1 MPENGRPS
9 ATSSFAATMIREGN
23 GVKIFKETVNVAAEV
38 RGCLRQDQGKTT
50 IYRLLKTSPYR
61 CQSMNCALE
70 NYRTC
75 ALDRSS
81 QPEKPYYSH
90 SRRFRMLPF
99 PPSRRT
105 SLRSRFCSAS
115 SNGIQHSA
123 HPETAAG
130 SEHGWDRPSLE
141 NDGTRR
147 RVIQTACP
155 KPSSRQP
162 AEPDEFVTRS
172 VSLHPWG
179 LQLALVVRQHR
190 TSGAVGRRL
199 FVFAICL
206 GRNACCPDDEKNAE
220 RMRMVDL
227 GSVTDHESSLMPSG

>member
-1 MPENGRPS
+1 MNLEGGEGSRTRRNNSDDSFDSRFCGVVSEWRSSAKAAHRPQGAYPASSSRRSMPENGRPS

-99 PPSRRT
+99 FHLHVALRCDPGSVPQAQTGYSIQLIQKRPQDPNMDGTGLRLRT
-105 SLRSRFCSAS
+105 M
-115 SNGIQHSA
+115 
-123 HPETAAG
+123 
-130 SEHGWDRPSLE
+130 EHGGE
-141 NDGTRR
+141 
-147 RVIQTACP
+147 
-155 KPSSRQP
+155 
-162 AEPDEFVTRS
+162 
-172 VSLHPWG
+172 
-179 LQLALVVRQHR
+179 
-190 TSGAVGRRL
+190 
-199 FVFAICL
+199 
-206 GRNACCPDDEKNAE
+206 
-220 RMRMVDL
+220 
-227 GSVTDHESSLMPSG
+227 